1 MRCPTCGHPNNDLA
15 TRCSACGSILP
26 EPVAQDD
33 YTDVLEPTHELS
45 QELDTEAIVP
55 VPLHAPGEDTQESTA
70 KQPQAIVQSPQSS
83 AEQLQLHEHARA
95 ADDHAPSKHNRVLRF
110 LHAHERALGV
120 TLALVVVGVT
130 AGVWFVLSAANTPT
144 YAQIEEDL
152 SKLIPTYIYSG
163 GTYGPDLE
171 IPLSGLTVTKREAT
185 QTPEGMEVA
194 NGVGPT
200 AFGVEAEATYDDGT
214 MHVVRDVS
222 ITYVRQ
228 EDGWAA
234 AGELAE
240 QGVSL
245 TARAGV
251 SEDKVKQNVSDILG
265 KATNTN
271 GAALN
276 DIYEG
281 GSFSI
286 QANDFEGAPKGDTA
300 TDDLVIHCEKSN
312 DFSAYGGNVTAHFAF
327 ESGEWRLRSAEA
339 EEGISTR
346 SFKPLVG
353 TWRGVF
359 TDQLSDDG
367 RCYGAQETPFEV
379 TIDQVGDSSLGSG
392 TVTGSIS
399 VLAHYHARLK
409 KDADNTPGDSHLEDI
424 SFSGTISTEHDET
437 TSSSLNIVCSTTG
450 NPQGEV
456 NFVLSF
462 GTDDDPSAAV
472 ARITTSYSYE
482 ERLLGLIPQ
491 RMQATYTD
499 IYLLSRA

>member
-26 EPVAQDD
+26 EPVAHED
-33 YTDVLEPTHELS
+33 YADAFEPTHELA
-45 QELDTEAIVP
+45 QELDTETIAP
-55 VPLHAPGEDTQESTA
+55 APRHARSEDTQESTA
-70 KQPQAIVQSPQSS
+70 KQPQAIVPSPQYGTEQS
-83 AEQLQLHEHARA
+83 QLQEVAKAPGDSAR
-95 ADDHAPSKHNRVLRF
+95 PKHNRVLDF
-110 LHAHERALGV
+110 LRTHDRALGV

-130 AGVWFVLSAANTPT
+130 AAVWFVLSAANTPT
-144 YAQIEEDL
+144 YAQIEKDL
-152 SKLIPTYIYSG
+152 SKLLPTYNYSG

-171 IPLSGLTVTKREAT
+171 IPLSSLTITKREAT

-200 AFGVEAEATYDDGT
+200 AFGIEAEATYDDGT
-214 MHVVRDVS
+214 MHAVRDVS
-222 ITYVRQ
+222 ITYVRT
-228 EDGWAA
+228 EDGWTA

-251 SEDKVKQNVSDILG
+251 SEDKVRQNVSDILG
-265 KATNTN
+265 KATNTG
-271 GAALN
+271 GASLN

-312 DFSAYGGNVTAHFAF
+312 DFSAYSGNVTAHFAF

-346 SFKPLVG
+346 SFEPLVG
-353 TWRGVF
+353 TWHGVF
-359 TDQLSDDG
+359 TEQLSDDG
-367 RCYGAQETPFEV
+367 RCYGAQETPLEI
-379 TIDQVGDSSLGSG
+379 TINTVGDSSLGG
-392 TVTGSIS
+392 GQVTGSIS

-409 KDADNTPGDSHLEDI
+409 KDADNTPGDSHLEGV
-424 SFSGTISTEHDET
+424 SFTGAISTEHDDT